1 MSWLLAGVM
10 VLVVTGFARPA
21 AAQDTPKA
29 EVSVGYQWL
38 AAKSSGDD
46 EWTKFPK
53 GFYVD
58 VAGNVSDTLSIVG
71 QYSWNSKHDDDELID
86 IKAQTFM
93 AGVRGSSPGRVRGYG
108 QILVGGAQVKASN
121 DDFDFSVSETDFA
134 LQLGGGVNLISS
146 ASVGFRVGVD
156 YLRIFAKE
164 DGEALEGSDVNGF
177 RFIAGVTFGIGNR

>member
-1 MSWLLAGVM
+1 MSWLLAGVI

-38 AAKSSGDD
+38 AGKSSGDE

-71 QYSWNSKHDDDELID
+71 QFSGNYKKFDDDDFNLKLHTYLVGI
-86 IKAQTFM
+86 
-93 AGVRGSSPGRVRGYG
+93 RGSSPGRVRGYG
-108 QILVGGAQVKASN
+108 QFLIGGAQFKGSS
-121 DDFDFSVSETDFA
+121 DLFDFSASETDLA
-134 LQLGGGVNLISS
+134 IQLGGGVNVLGSS
-146 ASVGFRVGVD
+146 PVGFRVGVD
-156 YLRIFAKE
+156 YLRVFSKD
-164 DGEALEGSDVNGF
+164 DGEVLEGEDVNGF